1 MSRAMPT
8 LFARLI
14 NPGVVL
20 HPELQQKIAAYEA
33 MDAERSDLEGDLNRL
48 RRKQEET
55 EDNLA
60 DALAE
65 DEFQC
70 NLHGQSYSSPS
81 EEELQDILKRHL
93 GGIIDK
99 LATKYERIIYLDGD
113 IRKLKGTI
121 EKAIATANEESA
133 AAAAM

>member
-1 MSRAMPT
+1 MSRGMAMG
-8 LFARLI
+8 FARLI

-20 HPELQQKIAAYEA
+20 HPELQQKIAVFEA
-33 MDAERSDLEGDLNRL
+33 MGAERSQLESDLGRL

-70 NLHGQSYSSPS
+70 NLHGQEYTGPG

-93 GGIIDK
+93 GGIIEK
-99 LATKYERIIYLDGD
+99 LAAKYERIIYLDGD

-121 EKAIATANEESA
+121 EKAIAVANEESA
-133 AAAAM
+133 AAASQ

>member
-1 MSRAMPT
+1 MSRGMN
-8 LFARLI
+8 LGFARLI

-20 HPELQQKIAAYEA
+20 HPELQQKISVFEA
-33 MDAERSDLEGDLNRL
+33 MGAERSQLEGELEKL

-65 DEFQC
+65 DEVQC
-70 NLHGQSYSSPS
+70 NLRGQEYTGPGDD
-81 EEELQDILKRHL
+81 ELQDILKRHL
-93 GGIIDK
+93 GGIVDK
-99 LATKYERIIYLDGD
+99 LATKYERITYLDID

-121 EKAIATANEESA
+121 EKAIAAANEESA
-133 AAAAM
+133 AAASQ